1 MKAATVSISKRT
13 KGILEMETPK
23 ITAPDQVL
31 LRVLT
36 VGVCATDREICA
48 FDYGDPPTGSDY
60 LVLGHECLGEVVEV
74 GAAVTAFKPG
84 DLAVPMVRRPCEHPE
99 CVACRAGRPDFC
111 YTGDFTECGI
121 KQRHG
126 FMTEMI
132 VDSEQ
137 YMNLLPGSL
146 REVGVLTEPL
156 TIAEKA
162 LEQIKAVQTRL
173 PWTGPHHALVLGA
186 GPVGLLGAMTLVN
199 AGFDVTVYSKT
210 PEPNPAADLAKA
222 IGARYISS
230 EQTPVDKMAEQVG
243 NIDVVYEAVGAS
255 QFAFDVL
262 RVLGT
267 NGLFLFTGVPGHH
280 APVPLDT
287 DTIMRN
293 IVLKNQAVV
302 GSVNAGKIAF
312 EEAIR
317 DLTCFYQKW
326 PNAVNGLITGRF
338 PIERFTEP
346 IDGHAGIKNIIEIG
360 S

>member
-1 MKAATVSISKRT
+1 MRAASVSIAKRT
-13 KGILEMETPK
+13 VGLIDIEQPK

-31 LRVLT
+31 LRVLK
-36 VGVCATDREICA
+36 VGICGTDREICA
-48 FDYGDPPTGSDY
+48 FEYGDPPAGSDY
-60 LVLGHECLGEVVEV
+60 LVLGHECLGEVVDV
-74 GAAVTAFKPG
+74 GSGVKAFKPG

-111 YTGDFTECGI
+111 YTGDFTERGI

-126 FMTEMI
+126 FLTEMV

-137 YMNLLPGSL
+137 YMNLLPASL

-156 TIAEKA
+156 TIAAKA

-173 PWTGPHHALVLGA
+173 PWTAKHHALVLGA
-186 GPVGLLGAMTLVN
+186 GPVGLLGAMTLVK
-199 AGFDVTVYSKT
+199 AGFDVTVYSKI
-210 PEPNPAADLAKA
+210 PEPNAAADIAKA
-222 IGARYISS
+222 IGAKYISS
-230 EQTPVDKMAEQVG
+230 EQTPVEQMASQVG

-262 RVLGT
+262 RVLGI
-267 NGLFLFTGVPGHH
+267 NGLFVFTGLPGHH
-280 APVPLDT
+280 ALNAVDT

-302 GSVNAGKIAF
+302 GSVNASKIAF
-312 EEAIR
+312 EEAIEG
-317 DLTCFYQKW
+317 LTAFHRQW
-326 PNAVNGLITGRF
+326 PAAVSGLITGRF
-338 PIERFTEP
+338 PIERFNEP
-346 IDGHAGIKNIIEIG
+346 IEAHGGIKNVIEL

>member
-1 MKAATVSISKRT
+1 MKAASVSIAKRST
-13 KGILEMETPK
+13 GLIDIEQPR

-31 LRVLT
+31 LRVVN
-36 VGVCATDREICA
+36 VGICGTDREICA
-48 FDYGDPPTGSDY
+48 FEYGDPPAGSDY

-74 GAAVTAFKPG
+74 GSDVAGFKPG

-111 YTGDFTECGI
+111 YTGDFTERGI

-132 VDSEQ
+132 VDSER
-137 YMNLLPGSL
+137 YMNLLPASL

-156 TIAEKA
+156 TIAAKA

-173 PWTGPHHALVLGA
+173 PWTAKHHALVLGA

-199 AGFDVTVYSKT
+199 AGFEVTVYSKT
-210 PEPNPAADLAKA
+210 PEPNAAADIAKA

-230 EQTPVDKMAEQVG
+230 EQTPVEQMALQVG

-267 NGLFLFTGVPGHH
+267 NGLFVFTGVPGHH
-280 APVPLDT
+280 TPVSVDT

-312 EEAIR
+312 EEAIQ
-317 DLTCFYQKW
+317 DLTVFYGQW
-326 PNAVNGLITGRF
+326 PEAVRGLITGRF
-338 PIERFTEP
+338 PIERFNEP
-346 IDGHAGIKNIIEIG
+346 IEGHGGIKNVIEL

>member
-1 MKAATVSISKRT
+1 MKAAVVSLAKRST
-13 KGILEMETPK
+13 NVIELDEPQ
-23 ITAPDQVL
+23 ITAPDQVKL
-31 LRVLT
+31 KVLR
-36 VGVCATDREICA
+36 VGVCGTDREICS
-48 FDYGDPPTGSDY
+48 FEYGDPPAGADF
-60 LVLGHECLGEVVEV
+60 LVLGHECLGEVIEI
-74 GAAVTAFKPG
+74 GSAVTGFKPG

-111 YTGDFTECGI
+111 YTGDFTERGI

-126 FMTEMI
+126 FMTEMV

-137 YMNLLPGSL
+137 YMNLLPADL

-162 LEQIKAVQTRL
+162 LEQIRAVQTRL
-173 PWTGPHHALVLGA
+173 PWTARHRALVLGA

-199 AGFDVTVYSKT
+199 ADFDVTVYSKNA
-210 PEPNPAADLAKA
+210 EPNDAANIVKA

-230 EQTPVDKMAEQVG
+230 DQTPVDQMALQVG

-267 NGLFLFTGVPGHH
+267 NGLFVFTGVPGHH
-280 APVPLDT
+280 APVAIDT
-287 DTIMRN
+287 DNIMRN
-293 IVLKNQAVV
+293 LVLKNQAVI

-317 DLTCFYQKW
+317 DLAAFNQKW
-326 PNAVNGLITGRF
+326 PDAVKGLITGHYPIDRF
-338 PIERFTEP
+338 GEP
-346 IDGHAGIKNIIEIG
+346 IAGHSGIKNVIEIG
-360 S
+360 

>member
-1 MKAATVSISKRT
+1 MRAASVSIRKRT
-13 KGILEMETPK
+13 TGLIDIEQPK
-23 ITAPDQVL
+23 IMAPDQVL
-31 LRVLT
+31 LRVLK
-36 VGVCATDREICA
+36 VGICGTDREICA
-48 FDYGDPPTGSDY
+48 FEYGDPPAGSDY
-60 LVLGHECLGEVVEV
+60 LVLGHECLGEVVDV
-74 GAAVTAFKPG
+74 GSGVKAFKPG
-84 DLAVPMVRRPCEHPE
+84 DLAVPMVRRPCDHPE

-111 YTGDFTECGI
+111 YTGDFTERGI

-126 FMTEMI
+126 FLTEMV

-137 YMNLLPGSL
+137 YMNLLPVSL

-156 TIAEKA
+156 TIAAKA
-162 LEQIKAVQTRL
+162 LEQIKAIQTRL
-173 PWTGPHHALVLGA
+173 PWTAKHHALVLGA

-210 PEPNPAADLAKA
+210 PEPNASADIAKA
-222 IGARYISS
+222 IGAKYISS
-230 EQTPVDKMAEQVG
+230 EQTPVEQMASQVG

-267 NGLFLFTGVPGHH
+267 NGLFVFTGVPGHH
-280 APVPLDT
+280 APISVDT

-312 EEAIR
+312 EEAIEG
-317 DLTCFYQKW
+317 LTAFHRQW
-326 PNAVNGLITGRF
+326 PAAVSGLITGRF
-338 PIERFTEP
+338 PIERFNEP
-346 IDGHAGIKNIIEIG
+346 IEAHGGIKNVIELG
-360 S
+360 

>member
-1 MKAATVSISKRT
+1 MRAASVSIAKRST
-13 KGILEMETPK
+13 GLIDIEQPK

-31 LRVLT
+31 LRVLK
-36 VGVCATDREICA
+36 VGICGTDREICA
-48 FDYGDPPTGSDY
+48 FEYGDPPAGSDY
-60 LVLGHECLGEVVEV
+60 LVLGHECLGEVVDV
-74 GAAVTAFKPG
+74 GSGVKAFKPG

-99 CVACRAGRPDFC
+99 CVACRAGRSDFC
-111 YTGDFTECGI
+111 YTGDFTERGI

-126 FMTEMI
+126 FLTEMV

-137 YMNLLPGSL
+137 YMNLLPASL

-156 TIAEKA
+156 TIAAKA

-173 PWTGPHHALVLGA
+173 PWTAKHHALVLGA

-210 PEPNPAADLAKA
+210 PEPNAAADIAKA
-222 IGARYISS
+222 LGAKYISS
-230 EQTPVDKMAEQVG
+230 EQTPVEQMAAQVG

-267 NGLFLFTGVPGHH
+267 NGLFVFTGVPGHH
-280 APVPLDT
+280 APISVDT

-312 EEAIR
+312 EEAIQG
-317 DLTCFYQKW
+317 LTEFYRQW
-326 PNAVNGLITGRF
+326 PAAVSGLITGRF
-338 PIERFTEP
+338 PIERFNEP
-346 IDGHAGIKNIIEIG
+346 IENHGGIKNVIELG
-360 S
+360 

>member
-1 MKAATVSISKRT
+1 VKAASVSIAKRST
-13 KGILEMETPK
+13 GLIDIEQPR

-31 LRVLT
+31 LRVVN
-36 VGVCATDREICA
+36 VGICGTDREICA
-48 FDYGDPPTGSDY
+48 FEYGDPPAGSDY

-74 GAAVTAFKPG
+74 GSDVAGFKPG

-111 YTGDFTECGI
+111 YTGDFTERGI

-132 VDSEQ
+132 VDSER
-137 YMNLLPGSL
+137 YMNLLPASL

-156 TIAEKA
+156 TIAAKA

-173 PWTGPHHALVLGA
+173 PWTAKHHALVLGA

-210 PEPNPAADLAKA
+210 PEPNAAADIAKA

-230 EQTPVDKMAEQVG
+230 EQTPVEQMALQVG

-267 NGLFLFTGVPGHH
+267 NGLFVFTGVPGHH
-280 APVPLDT
+280 APVSVDT

-312 EEAIR
+312 EEAIQ
-317 DLTCFYQKW
+317 DLT
-326 PNAVNGLITGRF
+326 AM
-338 PIERFTEP
+338 
-346 IDGHAGIKNIIEIG
+346 A
-360 S
+360 